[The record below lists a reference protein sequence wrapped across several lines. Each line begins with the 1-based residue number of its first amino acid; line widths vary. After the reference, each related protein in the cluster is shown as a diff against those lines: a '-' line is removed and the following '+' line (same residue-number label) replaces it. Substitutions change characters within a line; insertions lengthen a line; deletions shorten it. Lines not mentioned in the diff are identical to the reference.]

1 METTTL
7 LVIRHGHVEGIDPPR
22 FRGRTDVSLTS
33 RGEAQAAAAART
45 VATGIR
51 PVAIYTSPLRRCI
64 MTGAAIARACKIA
77 PKVLETLN
85 DINYG
90 TWQWKTPDEVRE
102 RTPEMLALWYAA
114 PQLVR
119 PPGGESL
126 QDVAVRAADAIR
138 FALDYHRGE
147 RIVYVTHDTLIR
159 VMLLQLL
166 DTGLGNFWKIA
177 QDPCAINEVRL
188 SGADIRIQRVN
199 DSVHLIGIQL
209 PL

>member
-22 FRGRTDVSLTS
+22 FRGRTDVPLTPL
-33 RGEAQAAAAART
+33 GEKQAAAVARA
-45 VATGIR
+45 VANGPR
-51 PVAIYTSPLRRCI
+51 PAAIYTSPLRRCI

-90 TWQWKTPDEVRE
+90 TWQWKTPDDVRE

-126 QDVAVRAADAIR
+126 QEVAVRAADAIR

-147 RIVYVTHDTLIR
+147 RIVYVTHDTLAR

-166 DTGLGNFWKIA
+166 DAGLGSYWKIA
-177 QDPCAINEVRL
+177 QNPCAINEVTL
-188 SGADIRIQRVN
+188 NGSTVRIERVN
-199 DSVHLIGIQL
+199 AAAEESS
-209 PL
+209 